1 MSKSSGSIKTLFVVS
16 IIVLTAVLLTVQTF
30 MNVSQFKSGMENQV
44 KETLT
49 ARAGDISGELNRRL
63 MEVAQKT
70 SGLALGVN
78 SMKVYD
84 PDVMFGMADG
94 YILSDPLVIGSGF
107 WFAPRAFSPE
117 MEYYGPYRFRTDNGA
132 IDLTMDYS
140 NAEYNYPSFGWY
152 KAAMAN
158 PKQVAWEGP
167 YLDDVSGTTMLT
179 SAAGLT
185 KNGQSIGAVTVDIG
199 ITELENYIR
208 SITIGANGYAFLV
221 SADGY
226 YLATKDN
233 NKNMKQKISE
243 ESNADLAAF
252 GRKIM
257 AAKEL
262 TLEETDVL
270 GADSYVMISPLA
282 IDNMRLVIVAPHDDY
297 SGPIDHAIYLS
308 IIMAVAVMVILCAAM
323 IAIFNRRIGGPIE
336 YLVAE
341 ADKIAQG
348 NLKSE
353 INVQSDDEMG
363 MLGGALQNMSANLKK
378 VITEVRSMSEQVAAA
393 SEELTASSEQSS
405 QAANLVATSIVTIAE
420 GAAAQANEAQ
430 NIKCTAE
437 DVTAK
442 AKDIAER
449 TQAIAATAS
458 GTGEKIVTGRTAIGE
473 AVEQMHLITT
483 STESIQTSIQ
493 KLKES
498 GQKIG
503 EIVGMITS
511 ITEQTNLL
519 ALNAAIEAARAGEA
533 GRGFAVVA
541 DEVRKL
547 AEESN
552 NSSQQIVELVK
563 SNNVDMEQAINAGT
577 EGAASVKKG
586 IDTVQAA
593 DEVFQSIV
601 GTITALVKD
610 INTIAAEIQEMT
622 ADNERMLE
630 ASANINDTCGKSSD
644 EAQSVSAATEQQ
656 TASTHEIADASRS
669 LAKLAGDL
677 QAEINRFRL

>member
-1 MSKSSGSIKTLFVVS
+1 MSRLSGSIKTLFVIS
-16 IIVLTAVLLTVQTF
+16 IIVLTAILLTVQTI

-70 SGLALGVN
+70 GGLALGVN
-78 SMKVYD
+78 SMKEYD
-84 PDVMFGMADG
+84 PDVMFAMADG

-107 WFAPRAFSPE
+107 WFAPYAFRPE
-117 MEYYGPYRFRTDNGA
+117 IEYYGPYRYRGNNGKLE
-132 IDLTMDYS
+132 LTMDYS

-152 KAAMAN
+152 KEATAN

-167 YLDDVSGTTMLT
+167 YLDEVSGTTMLT
-179 SAAGLT
+179 SAAGIT
-185 KNGQSIGAVTVDIG
+185 KNGKSVGAVTVDIG
-199 ITELENYIR
+199 ITELEDFIR
-208 SITIGANGYAFLV
+208 SITIGENGYAFLV
-221 SADGY
+221 SSDGF

-233 NKNMKQKISE
+233 SKNMKQKISE
-243 ESNADLAAF
+243 ESNSALADF

-257 AAKEL
+257 TAKEL
-262 TLEETDVL
+262 TLEETDIF
-270 GADSYVMISPLA
+270 GGDSYVMISPLA

-308 IIMAVAVMVILCAAM
+308 IVMAVAVMVILCAAM
-323 IAIFNRRIGGPIE
+323 IAIFNRRIGRPIE

-341 ADKIAQG
+341 AGKIAQG
-348 NLKSE
+348 DLKSNIRVE
-353 INVQSDDEMG
+353 SDDEMG
-363 MLGGALQNMSANLKK
+363 TLAGALGNMSANLKK
-378 VITEVRSMSEQVAAA
+378 VITVVSGMSEQVAAA

-430 NIKCTAE
+430 NIQYTVEA
-437 DVTAK
+437 VTKK
-442 AKDIAER
+442 AKDIADR
-449 TQAIAATAS
+449 TQSIASTAS
-458 GTGEKIVTGRTAIGE
+458 GAGEKIVTGRTSIIE
-473 AVEQMHLITT
+473 AVEQMHQITA

-498 GQKIG
+498 GEKIG

-511 ITEQTNLL
+511 IAEQTNLL

-552 NSSQQIVELVK
+552 NSSKQIVDLVK

-577 EGAASVKKG
+577 KGAQSVRKG

-601 GTITALVKD
+601 STITDLVRD
-610 INTIAAEIQEMT
+610 INTIAAEIQEMA

-630 ASANINDTCGKSSD
+630 ASANINDTCGKSSN

-677 QAEINRFRL
+677 QAEINRFSL